1 MAQNAYWGGNVVG
14 LNQTPQQ
21 IINNSKWK
29 NFNLQDW
36 TKNKLNEKDIKTP
49 TTKTNTNT
57 NNKGWGTKT
66 TTTKKTTPTA
76 TPAKVERDLSM
87 YTPESIANYQA
98 AYDYQIGKGLSDA
111 EAHWIASGFLEE
123 PQTKPTTTQPKTT
136 KTETPKVE
144 TPKVEQKET
153 AVEAA
158 MASNKTKETPAD
170 TTSGKSD
177 VASSTVKEPDFE
189 DTNAIAN
196 EDVEEA
202 YSGIKNWTAE
212 TDTISD
218 ESTVT
223 DEGVNNVEMANSE
236 NFDELMGNYGNK
248 DEDELNN
255 ILSEV
260 GLATPETVSYSP
272 NEATSYESIL
282 EAINSEAATPATDTV
297 ESSVVPSSTPLTDR
311 DEREYST
318 RVNVNERTNDYD
330 DWYGYPEPQYIDDT
344 YVDETIYDVGDTIN
358 DYEDNIKNPFEIK
371 KKEWPLTSRGWY
383 DTTRIGRH

>member
-1 MAQNAYWGGNVVG
+1 MSLLSNITNLSKNISKGVDTAKKEINKKWVGGALESAAINAAKNYLEKNQPNPTPKWWGGG
-14 LNQTPQQ
+14 WG
-21 IINNSKWK
+21 SKWGWW
-29 NFNLQDW
+29 W
-36 TKNKLNEKDIKTP
+36 TKKV
-49 TTKTNTNT
+49 
-57 NNKGWGTKT
+57 
-66 TTTKKTTPTA
+66 
-76 TPAKVERDLSM
+76 TPAKPEPVKRDLSM
-87 YTPESIANYQA
+87 YTPESVANYQA
-98 AYDYQIGKGLSDA
+98 AYDYHIGKWLSDD
-111 EAHWIASGFLEE
+111 EAYSIASGMLEM
-123 PQTKPTTTQPKTT
+123 PQTKPTTTQSKDTPAPT
-136 KTETPKVE
+136 KVETPATKVE
-144 TPKVEQKET
+144 TPKEKVTEIKE
-153 AVEAA
+153 
-158 MASNKTKETPAD
+158 KTTKPEPVTPAS
-170 TTSGKSD
+170 TS
-177 VASSTVKEPDFE
+177 TPEP
-189 DTNAIAN
+189 TH
-196 EDVEEA
+196 EDVKAEQQEDVDKA
-202 YSGIKNWTAE
+202 YDSFENGTAE
-212 TDTISD
+212 TDNISD
-218 ESTVT
+218 ESTVSP
-223 DEGVNNVEMANSE
+223 EEINNTEMANSE

-248 DEDELNN
+248 DEDELNS

-330 DWYGYPEPQYIDDT
+330 DWYWYPDPQYIDDT

>member
-1 MAQNAYWGGNVVG
+1 M
-14 LNQTPQQ
+14 
-21 IINNSKWK
+21 
-29 NFNLQDW
+29 
-36 TKNKLNEKDIKTP
+36 NEKNTWG
-49 TTKTNTNT
+49 TTT
-57 NNKGWGTKT
+57 NKGGGTTTNKGGGTTTNKGGGTTKT
-66 TTTKKTTPTA
+66 TTKKVTPTTPTA
-76 TPAKVERDLSM
+76 PTIDTSK
-87 YTPESIANYQA
+87 YTPESVANYQNA
-98 AYDYQIGKGLSDA
+98 FDYQISKWASAD
-111 EAHWIASGFLEE
+111 EAYSIASSMLEM
-123 PQTKPTTTQPKTT
+123 PQTKPTTTQT

-153 AVEAA
+153 AVETAL
-158 MASNKTKETPAD
+158 ASNKTKETPAD
-170 TTSGKSD
+170 TTSGKWD
-177 VASSTVKEPDFE
+177 VASSTVKEPDFD

-196 EDVEEA
+196 EDVEKA
-202 YSGIKNWTAE
+202 YSGIENWTAE
-212 TDTISD
+212 TDTVSD

-311 DEREYST
+311 EEREYST

-358 DYEDNIKNPFEIK
+358 DYEDNIVNPFEIK